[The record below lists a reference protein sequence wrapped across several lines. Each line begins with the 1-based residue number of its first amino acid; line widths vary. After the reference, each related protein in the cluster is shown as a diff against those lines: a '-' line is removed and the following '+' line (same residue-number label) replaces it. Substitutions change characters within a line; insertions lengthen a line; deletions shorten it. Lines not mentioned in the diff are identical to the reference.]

1 MKYFFK
7 KIIATCTTGT
17 IAAFTLLETLAS
29 VTILVFVVIGPL
41 TTILNS
47 SAYAR
52 QSKDVMVASYLA
64 DEATELLQNQYDSI
78 YIYCKNNPA
87 DVLCTPGVTPAGDT
101 ESNGQLSWKL
111 FKARFG
117 AIDSYHVSC
126 IYPLTCAYDYTDM
139 TAPINQNPERY
150 TTTGTECPYVVP
162 VKTTTPV
169 PGALDGATTDI
180 YTYACAGQP
189 SHTVGTVGAT
199 RFTRSV
205 TMQSI
210 GTFDA
215 TYNDDVRVT
224 SQVQFKGLN
233 GLTRSVKVIRFFHAR
248 P

>member
-1 MKYFFK
+1 MP
-7 KIIATCTTGT
+7 ARTRSTP
-17 IAAFTLLETLAS
+17 AFTLLETLAS

-41 TTILNS
+41 STILNS

-87 DVLCTPGVTPAGDT
+87 DVMCTPGTTPTGQT

-111 FKARFG
+111 FKARFAG
-117 AIDSYHVSC
+117 VDSSHVSC
-126 IYPLTCAYDYTDM
+126 MYPSTCAYDYTDM
-139 TAPINQNPERY
+139 TAAVTQTPERY
-150 TTTGTECPYVVP
+150 STYGTDCPYLVS

-169 PGALDGATTDI
+169 PGASNGATTDV

-189 SHTVGTVGAT
+189 THTVGTVGAT

-205 TMQSI
+205 SMESVP
-210 GTFDA
+210 TFDA
-215 TYNDDVRVT
+215 TYNDDIRIIT
-224 SQVQFKGLN
+224 QVQFKGLN
-233 GLTRSVKVIRFFHAR
+233 GLTKSVKVIRFFHAR